1 MTIILAADMEWA
13 IGKDGG
19 LLARLP
25 EDMKSFRAITKGH
38 TIVMGRKTYE
48 SFPKR
53 PLPERENCVIS
64 RSVKEL
70 SGAKVFGSIED
81 FLEYAKTKSGEIF
94 VCGGGEIYRALLPY
108 CDRVLL
114 TRTWFDGKADR
125 FFPDLDAL
133 PQWRQVCVSKPVEE
147 NGVTFQYID
156 YVNQNVAALESDTE
170 EKRQTTE

>member
-38 TIVMGRKTYE
+38 TIVLGRKTYE

-108 CDRVLL
+108 CDRAII
-114 TRTWFDGKADR
+114 TRVYECFGGDTFV
-125 FFPDLDAL
+125 PDFDAL
-133 PQWRQVCVSKPVEE
+133 PDWKLTEQSAPVETGCHLIKFMVYE
-147 NGVTFQYID
+147 RV
-156 YVNQNVAALESDTE
+156 
-170 EKRQTTE
+170 